1 MPGIAVDIEATP
13 IGPYQPWRFA
23 YRLPALLLAG
33 VFGLPVLMVALL
45 PRVRDIDIAGLPL
58 GFRVQRRYARI
69 LLYVMGMRF
78 VLRGPVPRPPFLLVA
93 NHISWFDIPLLH
105 AAAPLWLVAKHDI
118 RGWPMIG
125 WVARA
130 VGTIFIERGSDGS
143 RRRVSR
149 RMTALL
155 QRGRIVG
162 IFPEGGI
169 QPARGVGRFHARLFG
184 AAIRSRAPVV
194 PVAIRYWRDGDIHDE
209 RVFGPGTTFLGLLL
223 SNIARPPCQ
232 AQIIVGTPIETTGRG
247 RSELAR
253 ESQTHVARMYA
264 DESSR

>member
-1 MPGIAVDIEATP
+1 MGAEQTP

-23 YRLPALLLAG
+23 YRLPALALAG
-33 VFGLPVLMVALL
+33 LVGLPILMLALL
-45 PRVRDIDIAGLPL
+45 PGLRDVRIAGLPL

-69 LLYVMGMRF
+69 LLFVMGMRF
-78 VLRGPVPRPPFLLVA
+78 VLTGTLPPRPFLLVA

-118 RGWPMIG
+118 RGWPMVG
-125 WVARA
+125 WLARA

-143 RRRVSR
+143 RRRVAR

-155 QRGRIVG
+155 QHGRIVG

-184 AAIRSRAPVV
+184 AAVRSRTPVV
-194 PVAIRYWRDGDIHDE
+194 PVAIRYWRDGDLHDE
-209 RVFGPGTTFLGLLL
+209 RVFGPGTTFLGLLM

-232 AQIIVGTPIETTGRG
+232 AQVIVGSPIDSAGRG

-253 ESQTHVARMYA
+253 ESQSHVARMYN
-264 DESSR
+264 DEPSH